1 MTRYLVDTTFVVDYL
16 RNVAAAV
23 DRYEEL
29 FVTGDAVLVNEIVVC
44 EAATGAPTHPDPA
57 LTAFLE
63 PVEFIQPGP
72 AAAMLAGEW
81 RAAARKRGQ
90 SLSLADSLIA
100 AAADAAGAVV
110 LTRNLRDFAPTP
122 VRVESY

>member
-16 RNVAAAV
+16 RDVAAAV
-23 DRYEEL
+23 DRYEQL
-29 FVTGDAVLVNEIVVC
+29 FEAGDAVLVNEIVVC
-44 EAATGAPTHPDPA
+44 EAATGAPAHPDPA
-57 LTAFLE
+57 LTAFLA

-72 AAAMLAGEW
+72 EAALVAGEW
-81 RAAARKRGQ
+81 RAMARRNGRA
-90 SLSLADSLIA
+90 LSLADALIA

-110 LTRNLRDFAPTP
+110 LTRNLRDFALTS